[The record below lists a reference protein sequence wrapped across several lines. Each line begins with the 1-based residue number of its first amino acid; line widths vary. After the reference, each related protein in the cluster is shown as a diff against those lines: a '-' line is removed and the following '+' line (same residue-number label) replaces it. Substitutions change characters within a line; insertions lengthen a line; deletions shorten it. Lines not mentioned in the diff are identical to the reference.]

1 MLRQGI
7 SRNQMQIFC
16 LESVVDQNSIVRVID
31 AFVDMLNLED
41 LGFIIKG
48 QIDIG
53 APAYPPADLLKL
65 LYYGYLHKVRTSRP
79 LAREAKTNLEA
90 MWLTKCLNPSYRTI
104 CSFRADNVKA
114 LQNAFYQL
122 NAFLKKQDLFDQ
134 ETVAIDGAKFRAQNS
149 KKNNYNEKKVKQHL
163 DYINEQTDQYL
174 EAFDQVD
181 LGEED
186 TEAELE
192 LKRDITS
199 KLDHLKTR
207 KDKYE
212 DLKAKVEAARENGQ
226 TQVSTSDPDARALPK
241 KMNIVEVAYNVLTAV
256 EAKNKLITNFKVD
269 NKNDQYQLSDLAIG
283 AQKMVGQNEDKPLWV
298 LADKGFDTGAELK
311 TCDKNDIITLVAPR
325 ARPSNKKKPAFAKKK
340 FYFDQDNYQYIC
352 PQGHPL
358 KTNGTWY
365 RKKNYNDYRKPFE
378 FQRFICPIHTCRA
391 CPHKVDCVGKSN
403 LDKSK
408 GRQIERSQ
416 FDPYLE
422 NNERRYRINKERYR
436 KRQEIVEHPFGTI
449 KRQWGF
455 DFTLLKTKEKVAAE
469 FAIIFSCYNLR
480 RAISIFGINELIKR
494 MKSACL
500 FLKTCLN
507 VNLKPL
513 KSRSFQKC
521 KQLVEFFVNLKFV
534 RLQLAA
540 L

>member
-455 DFTLLKTKEKVAAE
+455 DFTLLK
-469 FAIIFSCYNLR
+469 
-480 RAISIFGINELIKR
+480 AISIFGINELIKR